1 MRKSKS
7 NDKKVK
13 FQTGKDQAEK
23 LEEEGK
29 FTDLAAHLA
38 SLPSQIV
45 THIVDDANTMLDLFQ
60 EILDRET
67 PLSSFGTKLTLSSGE
82 EVEYTPGCL
91 LGYKNPCT
99 GSNRTKDLDEFKTV
113 VSEFDELLA
122 KYKKDG
128 TNLLKRLAELEVSH
142 RKTLLQTKQVKSL
155 VDLSFNL
162 VVSELAKLK
171 STKPE
176 ANLSNQKEQLAWSIA
191 YELAITTFK
200 DRELK
205 LLCFG
210 SLDDFK
216 TFFHKVRADNEV
228 SFAGA
233 IAISQINADE
243 QAVRTSVKALL
254 TDLVSKMSFDAW
266 QKRSEDNILRS
277 INREIAIRYEK
288 RVQAASQEA
297 TANAITQG
305 AGVGEDTT
313 VKQLL
318 DKQFKAYTKKF
329 ESQLRAK
336 YSADPKSQGSNAR
349 NNGRNSSKQAKRSHS
364 NSPQSSKKKKQAPK
378 TQTQQNGNQN
388 QTPKTQQKQ
397 SRKRKAGNGDHG
409 GAASGGSKKRSRKR

>member
-1 MRKSKS
+1 MLFVGGDDCNIHVYSVEAAAGTS
-7 NDKKVK
+7 NPLTESHVIQGGHLKPV
-13 FQTGKDQAEK
+13 QSLSLSHGGTM
-23 LEEEGK
+23 
-29 FTDLAAHLA
+29 LAAADVRDVCIYSTSDYSTIFSKGRWCFHTQRIGCLAWSPDDTVLA
-38 SLPSQIV
+38 SGGN
-45 THIVDDANTMLDLFQ
+45 DDDIFLWC
-60 EILDRET
+60 I
-67 PLSSFGTKLTLSSGE
+67 
-82 EVEYTPGCL
+82 
-91 LGYKNPCT
+91 
-99 GSNRTKDLDEFKTV
+99 
-113 VSEFDELLA
+113 A
-122 KYKKDG
+122 KKM
-128 TNLLKRLAELEVSH
+128 KRM
-142 RKTLLQTKQVKSL
+142 
-155 VDLSFNL
+155 VDLTFNL

-191 YELAITTFK
+191 YEFAITTFK

-216 TFFHKVRADNEV
+216 TLFHKVRADNEV

-254 TDLVSKMSFDAW
+254 TDLVPKMSFVAW
-266 QKRSEDNILRS
+266 QKRSEENILRS

-288 RVQAASQEA
+288 RVQTASQEA

-305 AGVGEDTT
+305 AGVGENTT

-364 NSPQSSKKKKQAPK
+364 NSPQSLKKKKQAPK
-378 TQTQQNGNQN
+378 TQTQQNGN